1 MNRKQRRAEI
11 NRLQK
16 SGIKR
21 AEAIKV
27 VETYY
32 SVKALEE
39 GKRVKLNYEIM
50 IRHPDWKNQR
60 DDFKDWV
67 TAHKDEVFTVEY
79 DKTKKEKKANDMK
92 TMVCL
97 KEDTTDPKWLFH
109 ASCLT
114 EIATGRIK
122 LNDGKEVKFDIAD
135 SSSDEKINKA
145 VQEALDRE
153 NLKTAK

>member
-1 MNRKQRRAEI
+1 MYKKNIKYTDFNGNECSEDFYFNLSASELMRMQVSKNGGLAESI
-11 NRLQK
+11 
-16 SGIKR
+16 
-21 AEAIKV
+21 
-27 VETYY
+27 
-32 SVKALEE
+32 VKAS
-39 GKRVKLNYEIM
+39 
-50 IRHPDWKNQR
+50 
-60 DDFKDWV
+60 
-67 TAHKDEVFTVEY
+67 
-79 DKTKKEKKANDMK
+79 KANDMK

-114 EIATGRIK
+114 EIATARIK
-122 LNDGKEVKFDIAD
+122 LNDGKEVKVDIAD

>member
-1 MNRKQRRAEI
+1 MLI
-11 NRLQK
+11 LL
-16 SGIKR
+16 ICCM
-21 AEAIKV
+21 
-27 VETYY
+27 T
-32 SVKALEE
+32 AL
-39 GKRVKLNYEIM
+39 V
-50 IRHPDWKNQR
+50 
-60 DDFKDWV
+60 
-67 TAHKDEVFTVEY
+67 HKDEIFTVEY

-114 EIATGRIK
+114 EVATGRVK

-135 SSSDEKINKA
+135 SSTDEKINKA

-153 NLKTAK
+153 NVSASMNRGIFLTKTLCVKRSCFFTKAK